1 MPPATVESFV
11 IDDVNES
18 KFWSHGLTR
27 EAVIQVLGNRRV
39 VVRNRKGRTADYLL
53 IGRDDSNR
61 CLTIPILPTAD
72 PYTWRPITAW
82 FCKPSE
88 AAKLR

>member
-1 MPPATVESFV
+1 MPPTVEAFA
-11 IDDVNES
+11 IDDFNES

-27 EAVIQVLGNRRV
+27 EAVLQVLGNRRV
-39 VVRNRKGRTADYLL
+39 VVRNRKGRAANHLL
-53 IGRDDSNR
+53 IGRDDSRR
-61 CLTIPILPTAD
+61 CIAIPIIPTQD
-72 PYTWRPITAW
+72 PYTWRPATAW

>member
-1 MPPATVESFV
+1 MPPVTVESFV
-11 IDDVNES
+11 IDDFNES
-18 KFWSHGLTR
+18 KFWSHGLDR
-27 EAVIQVLGNRRV
+27 EAVTQVLGNRRV
-39 VVRNRKGRTADYLL
+39 VVRNRKGRAAEYLL
-53 IGRDDSNR
+53 IGRDDSR
-61 CLTIPILPTAD
+61 QCITIPIAPTHD